1 MRRRHQRNPLLMR
14 IIGISILLHVL
25 ALPVLAHYGAFKKIQ
40 REFSTPIQTQ
50 LIKLPPPEK
59 EKTEAKKPPPKHM
72 AHRMAAHKS
81 AASTSHPH
89 QMASRSHFTQP
100 KVVAA
105 AGGPGSGGDNGPT
118 VDANGTGKA
127 GQLPQAL
134 SGGGP
139 KATATAPPVPTQP
152 QIQPKATQ
160 PAPPVTPPP
169 VETKP
174 APVTKPMPSAPA
186 TPAFTQAE
194 PLPDHSPLPSIPD
207 DMRGDSLDKSCVAE
221 FTVEP
226 DGAPSDIKIVQSS
239 GYEELDRIALD
250 TARQWRFK
258 PATREGQPVQSQV
271 RLHIEFQVS

>member
-14 IIGISILLHVL
+14 IIGISILLHLV

-50 LIKLPPPEK
+50 LISLPPPEK
-59 EKTEAKKPPPKHM
+59 EKTEAKKPQPKHI
-72 AHRMAAHKS
+72 AHRAAAHKS
-81 AASTSHPH
+81 AAPASHSH

-105 AGGPGSGGDNGPT
+105 AGGPGSGDDNGPT

-134 SGGGP
+134 GGGGP
-139 KATATAPPVPTQP
+139 KKATAPTTPPAQP
-152 QIQPKATQ
+152 QPKATQ
-160 PAPPVTPPP
+160 PTPPVTTPAQPKA
-169 VETKP
+169 ETP
-174 APVTKPMPSAPA
+174 APKPSPPSLKAPV
-186 TPAFTQAE
+186 FTQAE
-194 PLPDHSPLPSIPD
+194 PLPDHSPLPAIPD
-207 DMRGDSLDKSCVAE
+207 DMRGDNLDKSCVAE

-226 DGAPSDIKIVQSS
+226 DGAPSDVKIVQSS
-239 GYEELDRIALD
+239 GYDELDRIALNA
-250 TARQWRFK
+250 ARQWRFK
-258 PATREGQPVQSQV
+258 PATRDGQPVQSQV